1 MHLRQCAPAP
11 KNNALNV
18 RKRTDGG
25 GMTIKTEMQLA
36 QLKTMIN
43 VVLDQIHDEALAK
56 FRTLA
61 RSTGQLTRIERI
73 PS

>member
-1 MHLRQCAPAP
+1 
-11 KNNALNV
+11 
-18 RKRTDGG
+18 
-25 GMTIKTEMQLA
+25 MTIKTEMQLA

-43 VVLDQIHDEALAK
+43 VVLDQIHAEALAK

-61 RSTGQLTRIERI
+61 RSTWQRTRVDRI